1 MPGPGNKQKK
11 KKGKTTA
18 QLGSLFMGLPREMRG
33 EIYPHLFFSTRLV
46 WGERSLGRI
55 SRLRITSAPNSL
67 ALLRTCRQIHAEI
80 GTSWLQQV
88 LFVFED
94 PNSMLDKLAN
104 IPSTTLALIQHARIS
119 GDPLMLSWEDDDV
132 YYRTSQAL
140 KLLPGLA
147 LDRLTVLGTRG
158 PEVCYQTLDMLVRH
172 GAGWKELYYLSHKS
186 TFLGYK
192 DNDNWFGLAGEESPY
207 LRVPQPEGWQRALE
221 ARDGATSGAS
231 VTIYRAKAPSL
242 PGAFL
247 DPARRAVFAQTLPP
261 GCDVRT
267 YATFEDAEL
276 MKDGE
281 CEKEILVVVKR
292 GRGVDYAE
300 KKDSPYHSDGDI
312 REAGLGKTW
321 KQIKASL
328 PRWDE
333 DDDIF
338 DQSDDE
344 DETDPGVEEK
354 YDSVDEYVWPPLHF
368 SND

>member
-1 MPGPGNKQKK
+1 MLGPGNKQKK
-11 KKGKTTA
+11 KGKTTRTA
-18 QLGSLFMGLPREMRG
+18 RLGSFFMGLPREMRG
-33 EIYPHLFFSTRLV
+33 EIYPHLFCSTRLV

-67 ALLRTCRQIHAEI
+67 ALLRSCRQIHAEI

-94 PNSMLDKLAN
+94 PNTMLDKLTN
-104 IPSTTLALIQHARIS
+104 IPPTTLALIRHARIS
-119 GDPLMLSWEDDDV
+119 GDPVMLSWEHDDDV

-140 KLLPGLA
+140 RLLPGLA
-147 LDRLTVLGTRG
+147 LDRLTVLGPRG
-158 PEVCYQTLDMLVRH
+158 PEISYETLDMLVRH

-186 TFLGYK
+186 TFLGYR
-192 DNDNWFGLAGEESPY
+192 DNDNWLGLTGEHSPY

-231 VTIYRAKAPSL
+231 VTIYRAKAPRL
-242 PGAFL
+242 PGAVL

-261 GCDVRT
+261 GCDVHT

-281 CEKEILVVVKR
+281 REKEILVVVKR
-292 GRGVDYAE
+292 GRGVDY
-300 KKDSPYHSDGDI
+300 SDGDI
-312 REAGLGKTW
+312 KEARLTW
-321 KQIKASL
+321 KQIKGWL

-333 DDDIF
+333 DIF
-338 DQSDDE
+338 YLSDDE
-344 DETDPGVEEK
+344 DVTDPGVEEK

-368 SND
+368 IHFSND